1 MWRAVATAARRS
13 ILSGGVVLGLAAPGV
28 AAQVFPYGSE
38 YPWEVHASVLLPEPG
53 RMLPKLS
60 TLGQG
65 FEYRYSY
72 SPRFGLRT
80 EAFDYQEGRED
91 VDSLLR
97 TDLQL
102 KMRSSSL
109 LFDWFPF
116 NGRFRATT
124 GIYVNR
130 IELSGTASYDDWR
143 FPGLA
148 ISTEQVNRWA
158 QETARR
164 LNQTGYREYALEIER
179 FAAAN
184 EESLHVESRTV
195 TLRDAVAGSGRVRP
209 QPYAPYLGFGWAN
222 VDERH
227 LGLFY
232 SIDLGLLDL
241 GQLEVELSL
250 SGSVVDALRPYY
262 GSELDAWLA
271 EQEREAER
279 KLSKFRYYPV
289 ISVGVGYRF

>member
-1 MWRAVATAARRS
+1 MWQAVTAAARRS
-13 ILSGGVVLGLAAPGV
+13 ILSGGVLLGLAAPGV
-28 AAQVFPYGSE
+28 AAQVLPYSSD
-38 YPWEVHASVLLPEPG
+38 YPWEAHPSLLLPEPG

-72 SPRFGLRT
+72 SSRFGLRT
-80 EAFDYQEGRED
+80 EAFDYQQGREE
-91 VDSLLR
+91 VDNLLR

-102 KMRSSSL
+102 KLRSSSL

-130 IELSGTASYDDWR
+130 IELSGTASYDDWH
-143 FPGLA
+143 FPGLTVGTQR
-148 ISTEQVNRWA
+148 INSWA

-164 LNQTGYREYALEIER
+164 LNQAGYHEYALEIER

-184 EESLHVESRTV
+184 EKSLHIENRTV
-195 TLRDAVAGSGRVRP
+195 ALRDFIVGSGRVRA
-209 QPYAPYLGFGWAN
+209 QPYAPYFGFGWAN
-222 VDERH
+222 ADEKH

-241 GQLEVELSL
+241 GQVEVELSL
-250 SGSVVDALRPYY
+250 SGSVIDALRPYY

-271 EQEREAER
+271 EQERETER